1 MVFFCSNCGS
11 KLEDGAQFCTSC
23 GKKVDDF
30 YKSDGNPNIG
40 SADANGGS
48 GLMNRISKKS
58 DEMFYD
64 MNVNRNKNQNKELA
78 KMEKEKVKEEISK
91 KRNQDDELLYYVN
104 GREGELFIY
113 EEYIEFDFTGS
124 LLKKALS
131 HMGGI
136 KKLYY
141 YQINGIQKR
150 DAGSTILGSLEFEVP
165 GMSMSRELWGTR
177 TENVLHYS
185 KMYQEE
191 VDRIFDF
198 VNNKILEL
206 NKAKMAPS
214 QVINEVSPMAQLKE
228 AKELL
233 DLGII
238 TEDEFQQLK
247 QDLLFNK

>member
-1 MVFFCSNCGS
+1 MVLFCENCGE
-11 KLEDGAQFCTSC
+11 KLDDEANFCTSC
-23 GKKVDDF
+23 GKKVDEF
-30 YKSDGNPNIG
+30 YKSQSEDSLGNSSQNNETD
-40 SADANGGS
+40 SF
-48 GLMNRISKKS
+48 REKVSKKS

-64 MNVNRNKNQNKELA
+64 MNINRNREQNKKNA
-78 KMEKEKVKEEISK
+78 KDKIDEKI
-91 KRNQDDELLYYVN
+91 NQTEGLLYYID

-113 EEYIEFDFTGS
+113 EEYIEFNFTGS

-165 GMSMSRELWGTR
+165 GMSMSREVWGTR
-177 TENVLHYS
+177 NENVIHYS

-191 VDRIFDF
+191 VDKIFDF

-206 NKAKMAPS
+206 NQAKMAPTQIVNQS
-214 QVINEVSPMAQLKE
+214 SPMAQLKE

-238 TEDEFQQLK
+238 NEEEFQQLK
-247 QDLLFNK
+247 QELLFNK